1 MQTNKIKG
9 LFLLVYECY
18 LQGMPI
24 ETKRELEAKEITKK
38 YESRKK
44 SSDNYTKF
52 KKDDDYQGFV
62 FQTDATLKA
71 HGV

>member
-1 MQTNKIKG
+1 
-9 LFLLVYECY
+9 
-18 LQGMPI
+18 MPI

-38 YESRKK
+38 YESTKK

-52 KKDDDYQGFV
+52 EKDDDYYQGFV

>member
-1 MQTNKIKG
+1 M
-9 LFLLVYECY
+9 VYECY
-18 LQGMPI
+18 PRGMPI

-38 YESRKK
+38 YESTKK

-52 KKDDDYQGFV
+52 EKDDDYYQGFV